1 MVPRQ
6 HHSREVHHN
15 AALQSVWTGKGSVR
29 RSKRMGCNLTAR
41 SISSF
46 LLIVIVYCVQVMNK
60 AGNSSLCL
68 DFLQKNEHKTYKL
81 GQYPCHSKLYSSQ
94 VLVDVLLPRT
104 SRWCWEC
111 NGNGFSVTV
120 AQCFSL
126 TFDGQLRREETCA
139 QVRVV
144 NNNGSKE
151 EAPMPVEM
159 VSCPLSPTPNL
170 IWSLSPVI

>member
-1 MVPRQ
+1 MQGLQVVPRQ
-6 HHSREVHHN
+6 HHSREVHHY
-15 AALQSVWTGKGSVR
+15 AALQSVWTGKGRVR

-94 VLVDVLLPRT
+94 VLVDVLLLKT
-104 SRWCWEC
+104 SRWWCWEC
-111 NGNGFSVTV
+111 NGNGFSMSMWHSASRWPSTDSCGGRRPVPRSAWWTITDPRRKHRCPWRWLAV
-120 AQCFSL
+120 LWAQHR
-126 TFDGQLRREETCA
+126 T
-139 QVRVV
+139 
-144 NNNGSKE
+144 
-151 EAPMPVEM
+151 
-159 VSCPLSPTPNL
+159 
-170 IWSLSPVI
+170 